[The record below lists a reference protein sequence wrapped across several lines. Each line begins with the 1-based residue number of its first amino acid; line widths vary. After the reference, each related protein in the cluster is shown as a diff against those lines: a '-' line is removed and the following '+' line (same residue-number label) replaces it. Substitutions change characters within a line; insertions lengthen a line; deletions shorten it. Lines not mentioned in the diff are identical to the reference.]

1 MRIYLAGP
9 MSGMPDLNFPAF
21 ERARNKLRA
30 EGHEVFCP
38 AEHAQQ
44 TEAVISAELNSAQA
58 FRRRVLA
65 IDFAWICANA
75 EAIAL
80 LPQWERSTGATAER
94 ATGIALGLV
103 IMELD

>member
-38 AEHAQQ
+38 AEA
-44 TEAVISAELNSAQA
+44 TLNAGWEVSESLNSDPN
-58 FRRRVLA
+58 FRREVLA
-65 IDFAWICANA
+65 IDLAWICANA

-80 LPQWERSTGATAER
+80 LPQWERSVGATAER
-94 ATGIALGLV
+94 ATGIALGLL